1 MVISFLMV
9 YSQECLQIIQRSV
22 NVSGEET
29 YTEQAVCGRVI
40 ALSFEAEQWLRVCR
54 VCSLFLS
61 ENCARPHTH
70 THTHSWK
77 TFETISKW
85 LGGGGCSHN
94 NVSLLAFFCGSKSGS
109 MFVDA
114 EGGME
119 ECVCV
124 CGCVCARA
132 LVMNGTHHRPA
143 LVIPSHA
150 VCIYLNKL
158 NFWFTGTF
166 MDIVPCT
173 CFSSTLLTASP
184 HFSLSL
190 SSLL

>member
-1 MVISFLMV
+1 MWVVRKRTQSRLFVDGLLPSV
-9 YSQECLQIIQRSV
+9 LRLNSDFAFAASVPCSCLRTV
-22 NVSGEET
+22 HVHT
-29 YTEQAVCGRVI
+29 
-40 ALSFEAEQWLRVCR
+40 
-54 VCSLFLS
+54 
-61 ENCARPHTH
+61 HTH

-77 TFETISKW
+77 MFETISKW